1 MRFLALVEAAAI
13 PLHLAAGPSL
23 DVWTQ
28 NESTEQWLSDS
39 LLDNW
44 RITEDDN
51 TESFRPWWLRQIQ
64 QSDRGMLL
72 RVEDWTR
79 NTASSEHKCTEVL
92 IYAAL
97 SNEAEEHASLPTPPG
112 SSSPH
117 AGQDMDGGVS
127 NGIIKNIK
135 IYALPLCS
143 SIFTLVDDLG
153 GLASPS
159 LCDNSTDVEARFL
172 LPSFPSKA
180 GTSMSPRKR
189 QRISTMFEDAT
200 YQRKRLM
207 RHGGDRIS
215 KAMAAINSDVTTN
228 EKLTSSNGCVR
239 EDKDARGTDQPKDD
253 FRNGRSRGLLSR
265 ASSTTSLRGVES
277 SRPPSR
283 RGPLLNAKRSSLSRV
298 ESIALM
304 AETTQIS
311 EDSTIEQQ
319 NKSALTRIVMT
330 GMRIYGL
337 QQRKKSLKSR
347 VEPEMEE
354 SPFIESGRPVE
365 EEDDYKLVYHQ
376 TFKAASFTFRTH
388 MSVKIINQEVLR
400 DVVDALLVI
409 FCNDPL
415 ASHTTNDTFGA
426 EGGENDTAALKAF
439 HRASTGITLPVATN
453 ISCASLTRKE
463 NGIIQTRESSRD
475 ELVACNNGALNERPT
490 F

>member
-1 MRFLALVEAAAI
+1 MRFLSLVEVAAI

-28 NESTEQWLSDS
+28 NETTEQWLSES
-39 LLDNW
+39 LLDDW
-44 RITEDDN
+44 RIEEDEN
-51 TESFRPWWLRQIQ
+51 NEFSGPWWLRPTQ
-64 QSDRGMLL
+64 QSDRGILL
-72 RVEDWTR
+72 KVEDRTR
-79 NTASSEHKCTEVL
+79 NTTGSEHKGTEVL

-97 SNEAEEHASLPTPPG
+97 SKEAEDHASLPTPPG

-127 NGIIKNIK
+127 NGIIKDIK

-143 SIFTLVDDLG
+143 STFTLVDDIG

-172 LPSFPSKA
+172 LPSFPPKA
-180 GTSMSPRKR
+180 GTSTSPRKR

-215 KAMAAINSDVTTN
+215 KAMAAVNSAVITN
-228 EKLTSSNGCVR
+228 EKLMSSNSYVR
-239 EDKDARGTDQPKDD
+239 EDKDARESDQPKDD
-253 FRNGRSRGLLSR
+253 FRNGLPRALLSR
-265 ASSTTSLRGVES
+265 ASSTISLRGAES

-298 ESIALM
+298 ESIASM
-304 AETTQIS
+304 IETSQIS

-319 NKSALTRIVMT
+319 NKSALTRIVLT

-337 QQRKKSLKSR
+337 QPRKKSLKSR

-354 SPFIESGRPVE
+354 SPFIESGRPEE
-365 EEDDYKLVYHQ
+365 EEDDYKLIYHQ

-388 MSVKIINQEVLR
+388 MSLEIINQQVLR
-400 DVVDALLVI
+400 DVVDSLLVI

-426 EGGENDTAALKAF
+426 E
-439 HRASTGITLPVATN
+439 S
-453 ISCASLTRKE
+453 
-463 NGIIQTRESSRD
+463 
-475 ELVACNNGALNERPT
+475 
-490 F
+490 